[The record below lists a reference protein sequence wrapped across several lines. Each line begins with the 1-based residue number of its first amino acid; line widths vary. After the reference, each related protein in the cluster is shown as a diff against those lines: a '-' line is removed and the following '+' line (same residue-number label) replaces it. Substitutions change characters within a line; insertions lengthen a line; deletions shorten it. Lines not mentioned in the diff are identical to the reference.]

1 MLRIG
6 LICACVSL
14 LACLSS
20 SGDGGLARGTDL
32 DLDFT
37 FDGAIGGTL
46 GQGGYSYIIDGAL
59 VGEFRGRDQDGITG
73 LIYGDIS
80 GPNEQDLF
88 DGTLA
93 ATRND

>member
-1 MLRIG
+1 MSGSTSNFEG
-6 LICACVSL
+6 LTGDLTI
-14 LACLSS
+14 
-20 SGDGGLARGTDL
+20 SGGYIDRGTDL

-46 GQGGYSYIIDGAL
+46 GQGGDSYIIDGAL

-80 GPNEQDLF
+80 GPNGQDLF